1 MTEQLTQNTSPEIRL
16 IGKQGEYRLLKEIAR
31 GGMGAVYQAEDTAR
45 NQLVAIKEA
54 CLDPDSCAGKRDQI
68 RERLVHEMAVLF
80 PLEHPN
86 VPHILDQFSSQH
98 NEYLVMEFIHGQSI
112 MAIQQAALSHGG
124 LLEESRVL
132 GWAIQILDTLT
143 YLHELPKPIIH
154 RDIKPEN
161 LMLSND
167 GRVMLIDF
175 GLMKQVERQLEISG
189 PLIRAVGTVEYAPPE
204 QYADSGA
211 TTDARSDI
219 YSLGATL
226 FYLLAGELPPKA
238 VDRMI
243 PASVNLSRNLP
254 SIHSSNPTVSGHM
267 ERAIRKAL
275 EVDPENRFQSARQMR
290 TVLAPRRRF
299 ITLPF

>member
-1 MTEQLTQNTSPEIRL
+1 MRPSYQANISA
-16 IGKQGEYRLLKEIAR
+16 YRLLTEIAR
-31 GGMGAVYQAEDTAR
+31 GGMGAIFQAEDLHTHK
-45 NQLVAIKEA
+45 LVAIKEA
-54 CLDPDSCAGKRDQI
+54 CLDPNNCEGRREEI
-68 RERLVHEMAVLF
+68 RERLLHEMAVLF

-86 VPHILDQFSSQH
+86 IPRILDQFSNQF
-98 NEYLVMEFIHGQSI
+98 NEYLVMEFVDGQTI
-112 MAIQQAALSHGG
+112 MAIQQAVLGAGG

-132 GWAIQILDTLT
+132 GWAIQVLDTLA
-143 YLHELPKPIIH
+143 YLHGLPKPIIH

-161 LMLSND
+161 LMLAQD

-175 GLMKQVERQLEISG
+175 GLMKQVERQLEVSG

-243 PASVNLSRNLP
+243 PISVGLTRQIPTLQQ
-254 SIHSSNPTVSGHM
+254 HNPTVSGQF
-267 ERAIRKAL
+267 ERVIRKAL
-275 EVDPENRFQSARQMR
+275 EIDPENRFQTARQMR
-290 TVLAPRRRF
+290 DALAPRRRF
-299 ITLPF
+299 FRLPF